1 MLMLNLQLG
10 INRSPPVLV
19 KIIKIGFFQ
28 SFEQHKI
35 FENAF
40 FQKIVQT
47 FRYKTALDQYLYN
60 INIREQS
67 TISDITEKKS
77 AFYVSALLA
86 RIFLIKREP

>member
-1 MLMLNLQLG
+1 V
-10 INRSPPVLV
+10 RY
-19 KIIKIGFFQ
+19 Q
-28 SFEQHKI
+28 SIWSAAQEQHKI

-40 FQKIVQT
+40 FQQIVQT

-60 INIREQS
+60 ITIREQS